1 MASTTDYRNN
11 LSILLLTCL
20 VPFGGDID
28 YSLPWITWM
37 QILFSE
43 LGDGSKDKSCRQ
55 WRLVLHSHHES
66 AMAPGSRFSTDNL
79 CSAMHYHLQGS

>member
-11 LSILLLTCL
+11 LSILLLKCL

-43 LGDGSKDKSCRQ
+43 LGDGSKDKSGRQ
-55 WRLVLHSHHES
+55 
-66 AMAPGSRFSTDNL
+66 
-79 CSAMHYHLQGS
+79 